1 MGYVEV
7 ENIVKSYGKKR
18 VLEDVS
24 FQIQKG
30 DRFGM
35 IGPNGAGKSTLID
48 IITGLREAD
57 GGTVRIDGL
66 EIQKDTIEARKRIGL
81 VPQDLA
87 LMEELN
93 ARDNLEYFGTLYG
106 LHGQKLKERIEEAL
120 ELVGLTDHAKG
131 KVKKYS
137 GGMKRR
143 LNIACAILHRPEFLI
158 LDEPTVGVDP
168 QSRNHIFE
176 FLKKLGEEGTTIL
189 YTSHYMEEV
198 EALCNKIF
206 LIDLGKEVAY
216 GSIDTVKQMVATGSQ
231 IVVEADMIA
240 AEVAAK
246 AKAQILGILNYDL
259 DTSKLTLQVDDHFQL
274 MDLIGFLE
282 NQKVYIKS
290 INRDEVSLE
299 QAFLQ
304 LTGKN
309 LRD

>member
-176 FLKKLGEEGTTIL
+176 FLKKLGDRK
-189 YTSHYMEEV
+189 S
-198 EALCNKIF
+198 
-206 LIDLGKEVAY
+206 
-216 GSIDTVKQMVATGSQ
+216 
-231 IVVEADMIA
+231 VV
-240 AEVAAK
+240 
-246 AKAQILGILNYDL
+246 
-259 DTSKLTLQVDDHFQL
+259 
-274 MDLIGFLE
+274 
-282 NQKVYIKS
+282 
-290 INRDEVSLE
+290 
-299 QAFLQ
+299 
-304 LTGKN
+304 
-309 LRD
+309 